1 MSQSYRLK
9 ASEVAKQRANMLIAQ
24 GGKCKLCKLPVNP
37 TEAAL
42 DHCHKT
48 GHCRGVLHRGCN
60 AMLGHIENNMPRHKL
75 TSMAK
80 LAAFLQT
87 IPAYINADYSDQ
99 PLHHTYRTD
108 EEKRLRRNAKVRKAR
123 AKAKE

>member
-9 ASEVAKQRANMLIAQ
+9 QSEIAKVRTEMLAQQ
-24 GGKCKLCKLPVNP
+24 GGKCALCGDRISDG
-37 TEAAL
+37 EAAL

-48 GHCRGVLHRGCN
+48 GRIRGVLHRGCN
-60 AMLGHIENNMPRHKL
+60 AALGHVENNAPRYKL
-75 TSMAK
+75 TNVSR
-80 LAAFLQT
+80 LTRWLRS
-87 IPAYINADYSDQ
+87 IPSYIYADYSDQ

-108 EEKRLRRNAKVRKAR
+108 EEKRLRRNAKARKAR